1 MIRKK
6 FKKGDKVL
14 IKRSGTP
21 GVVER
26 DEEHGTVTIIV
37 NGSSMHMLTSELKRQ
52 K

>member
-6 FKKGDKVL
+6 FKKGEKIL

-21 GVVER
+21 GVVKS
-26 DEEHGTVTIIV
+26 DEENGVVAITANGTT
-37 NGSSMHMLTSELKRQ
+37 MYMFPAELKRQ